1 MMVERRDVE
10 FEVEG
15 GDRLR
20 GWLFVPENR
29 SARHPAISMAHGYA
43 GVKEHGLER
52 FARAFTEAGFVVLVH
67 DHRNFGSSDGA
78 IRHDI
83 DPWRQIAD
91 WRRAI
96 SLLESMDLSGS
107 DLDNVTRAILGEAG
121 PSAMPASMAA
131 VASVIRNRLAAGGYG
146 KSPSEIVRAP
156 NQFEPWNPDSGNDPG
171 RFASSNAAHGSAA
184 ILRNSQSASR
194 DDLLV
199 SGSCIPIVGGSIIS
213 GP

>member
-1 MMVERRDVE
+1 MVERRDVE

-29 SARHPAISMAHGYA
+29 SARHPGISMAHGYA

-83 DPWRQIAD
+83 GSGRSCRARHLPQRRERLLRSAHQGARPPRIDHRHRPR
-91 WRRAI
+91 RRAGHPAPGEEVGFAAD
-96 SLLESMDLSGS
+96 SPVEREGFS
-107 DLDNVTRAILGEAG
+107 DNLPKGEAFCGFHDPSSRSCVSRTCIPGNQENATSLEPMGSLG
-121 PSAMPASMAA
+121 P
-131 VASVIRNRLAAGGYG
+131 IRR
-146 KSPSEIVRAP
+146 SPSPCWVR
-156 NQFEPWNPDSGNDPG
+156 
-171 RFASSNAAHGSAA
+171 
-184 ILRNSQSASR
+184 R
-194 DDLLV
+194 DLH
-199 SGSCIPIVGGSIIS
+199 
-213 GP
+213 